1 MNRSHI
7 AVLSALSAF
16 SLLAGAAP
24 VRAEAPARP
33 GLIVTLVIDQFGA
46 DLFNQYRA
54 RFTGGLKTLSAD
66 GLVYAN
72 GYQAHAASE
81 TCPGHS
87 TVLTGLHPSRSGIP
101 ANGWYDRDA
110 GRPAYCLAAPANR
123 QAHGDDE
130 ADNGP
135 VGPDNM
141 SATSVG
147 DWLKAASPES
157 RVYAVSGKDRG
168 AITLNGKTG
177 DGAWWY
183 SVGHGFTTWVATG
196 QSATA
201 RLAPVADVNAR
212 IAARL
217 AASAPGWT
225 YTSDQCRALEGQW
238 TIGGQPFRAILPPAA
253 FEVDV
258 SPILD
263 EITLEAAIH
272 LIDSQDLGG
281 RGVTDMLGVSLSATD
296 RIGHTFGNQGPEMCD
311 HLARLDRAL
320 GAFLDRLETV
330 PGGALVI
337 LTADHGANDFPER
350 QAERGHVE
358 ARRVDPGLRG
368 RTNAAVRQ
376 ALGLDYDPL
385 VSAAGGLVAVGADR
399 KGLAEPL
406 RGRVVA
412 TAVSHLRI
420 EPDVAGAWSGED
432 IMTSPVPAADTPPD
446 ELTLLQRHRIGY
458 VPGRSA
464 DLLVSFD
471 PALTPGAGR
480 PGGTVAGHGTPWD
493 YDRRV
498 PIIFWRAG
506 AAGQERYLPISVVDI
521 APTLA
526 AVLDLTAPH
535 AFDGRCLEL
544 GLFASVACAVRP

>member
-1 MNRSHI
+1 MNRSAI
-7 AVLSALSAF
+7 SVAAFAALFAVTTPALAQ
-16 SLLAGAAP
+16 
-24 VRAEAPARP
+24 EPARP
-33 GLIVTLVIDQFGA
+33 GLVVTLVIDQFGA
-46 DLFNQYRA
+46 DLFNQNRA
-54 RFTGGLKTLSAD
+54 RFTGGLKTLSSD

-87 TVLTGLHPSRSGIP
+87 TVLTGLHPASSGIP

-110 GRPAYCLAAPANR
+110 GRPAYCLAAPGNR

-141 SATSVG
+141 TATSVG
-147 DWLKAASPES
+147 DWLKAASPGS

-168 AITLNGKTG
+168 AITLNGRTG

-183 SVGHGFTTWVATG
+183 SVGHGFTTWVEPG
-196 QSATA
+196 QSPAE
-201 RLAPVADVNAR
+201 RLAPVAGVNAR

-217 AASAPGWT
+217 EASAPGWT
-225 YTSDQCRALEGQW
+225 YSSDQCRALEGQW
-238 TIGGQPFRAILPPAA
+238 TIGGQPFRATLPPAA

-311 HLARLDRAL
+311 HLARLDAAL

-350 QAERGHVE
+350 QSERGHAE
-358 ARRVDPGLRG
+358 ARRVDPGIRG

-376 ALGLDYDPL
+376 ALGLDYDPV

-412 TAVSHLRI
+412 AALAHLRT
-420 EPDVAGAWSGED
+420 EPDVAGAWSGEEV
-432 IMTSPVPAADTPPD
+432 MASPVPSADTAPN
-446 ELTLLQRHRIGY
+446 ELTLLERHRIGY
-458 VPGRSA
+458 VPDRSA

-471 PALTPGAGR
+471 AALTPGAGH
-480 PGGTVAGHGTPWD
+480 PGRTVAGHGTPWD

-498 PIIFWRAG
+498 PIIFWRPG

-521 APTLA
+521 APSLA
-526 AVLDLTAPH
+526 KVLGLTAPH

-544 GLFASVACAVRP
+544 GLYAAEACPARP

>member
-1 MNRSHI
+1 MIRSAASAAAI
-7 AVLSALSAF
+7 LAAVLGGATPV
-16 SLLAGAAP
+16 LA
-24 VRAEAPARP
+24 REPARP
-33 GLIVTLVIDQFGA
+33 GLVVTLVIDQFGA
-46 DLFNQYRA
+46 DLFNQHRA
-54 RFTGGLKTLSAD
+54 RFTGGLKVLSSD

-72 GYQAHAASE
+72 GYQAHAATE

-87 TVLTGLHPSRSGIP
+87 NVLTGLHPARTGIP
-101 ANGWYDRDA
+101 ANGWYDRET
-110 GRPAYCLAAPANR
+110 GRSAYCLAAPANR

-168 AITLNGKTG
+168 AITLNGQTG

-183 SVGHGFTTWVATG
+183 SVGHGFTTWVEPG
-196 QSATA
+196 QSPVE
-201 RLAPVADVNAR
+201 RLAPVAAVNAR

-225 YTSDQCRALEGQW
+225 YSSERCRALEGQW
-238 TIGGQPFRAILPPAA
+238 DIGGQTFRATLPPAA
-253 FEVDV
+253 FALDI

-263 EITLEAAIH
+263 EITLEAAVH
-272 LIDSQDLGG
+272 LIDSQNLGG

-311 HLARLDRAL
+311 HLARLDLAL
-320 GAFLDRLETV
+320 GAFLDRLEAV

-350 QAERGHVE
+350 QAERGHAE
-358 ARRVDPGLRG
+358 ARRVDRGLRG
-368 RTNAAVRQ
+368 RTNAAVRE
-376 ALGLDYDPL
+376 ALQLDHDPL
-385 VSAAGGLVAVGADR
+385 VFASGGMVAVGDDR
-399 KGLAEPL
+399 KGLDEPL
-406 RGRVVA
+406 RSRVV
-412 TAVSHLRI
+412 TAAVAHLRT
-420 EPDVAGAWSGED
+420 EPDVAGAWSGEE
-432 IMTSPVPAADTPPD
+432 IMASSAPAADTPPD

-464 DLLVSFD
+464 DLVVSYD
-471 PALTPGAGR
+471 PALTPGTGR
-480 PGGTVAGHGTPWD
+480 PGATVAGHGTPWD

-498 PIIFWRAG
+498 PIIFWRPG

-526 AVLDLTAPH
+526 TVLGLTAPH
-535 AFDGRCLEL
+535 AFDGRCLDL
-544 GLFASVACAVRP
+544 GLFEAGACPARP

>member
-1 MNRSHI
+1 MNRSVLAAAALA
-7 AVLSALSAF
+7 AVL
-16 SLLAGAAP
+16 GAAP
-24 VRAEAPARP
+24 ALAQDPTRP
-33 GLIVTLVIDQFGA
+33 GLVVTLVIDQFGA

-54 RFTGGLKTLSAD
+54 RFTGGLKTLSSD

-72 GYQAHAASE
+72 GYQTHAATE
-81 TCPGHS
+81 TCPGHAI
-87 TVLTGLHPSRSGIP
+87 VLTGLHPARTGIP
-101 ANGWYDRDA
+101 ANGWYDRAA
-110 GRPAYCLAAPANR
+110 GRSVYCLTAPANR
-123 QAHGDDE
+123 QAHGDDA

-141 SATSVG
+141 TATSVG

-183 SVGHGFTTWVATG
+183 SVGHGFTTWVEPG
-196 QSATA
+196 QSPAE
-201 RLAPVADVNAR
+201 RLAPVAGVNAR

-225 YTSDQCRALEGQW
+225 YSDDRCRAMEGQW
-238 TIGGQPFRAILPPAA
+238 DIGGQPFRATLPPARYA
-253 FEVDV
+253 LDV

-272 LIDSQDLGG
+272 LVDTQNLGG

-296 RIGHTFGNQGPEMCD
+296 RIGHVFGNQGPEMCD
-311 HLARLDRAL
+311 HLARLGSAL
-320 GAFLDRLETV
+320 GAFLDRLEAV

-350 QAERGHVE
+350 QAERGHAE
-358 ARRVDPGLRG
+358 ARRVDLGIRG

-376 ALGLDYDPL
+376 TLGLGYDPL
-385 VSAAGGLVAVGADR
+385 VNAAGGLVAVDGDR

-406 RGRVVA
+406 RSRVV
-412 TAVSHLRI
+412 TAAVAHLKT
-420 EPDVAGAWSGED
+420 EPEVAGVWSGAE
-432 IMTSPVPAADTPPD
+432 IMASPAPAADTPPD
-446 ELTLLQRHRIGY
+446 ELTLLERHRIGY

-464 DLLVSFD
+464 DLVVSFD
-471 PALTPGAGR
+471 PGLTPGPGR
-480 PGGTVAGHGTPWD
+480 PGSYLAGHGTPWD

-498 PIIFWRAG
+498 PIIFWRSG
-506 AAGQERYLPISVVDI
+506 AAGQERYLPVNVVDI

-526 AVLDLTAPH
+526 TVLGLTAPH
-535 AFDGRCLEL
+535 EFDGRCLDL
-544 GLFASVACAVRP
+544 GLYEAEACPARP

>member
-1 MNRSHI
+1 MSRMI
-7 AVLSALSAF
+7 ASAVSAAA
-16 SLLAGAAP
+16 LLAVAAP
-24 VRAEAPARP
+24 ALAQTPQRP
-33 GLIVTLVIDQFGA
+33 GLVVTLVIDQFGA
-46 DLFNQYRA
+46 DLFNQHRA
-54 RFTGGLKTLSAD
+54 GFTGGLKRLSQ

-87 TVLTGLHPSRSGIP
+87 TVLTGLHPARTGIP
-101 ANGWYDRDA
+101 ANGWYDREA
-110 GRPAYCLAAPANR
+110 GRSAYCLAVAGNR
-123 QAHGDDE
+123 QAHGDDR

-141 SATSVG
+141 LATSVG

-168 AITLNGKTG
+168 AITLNGRTG

-183 SVGHGFTTWVATG
+183 SVGHGFTTWVEPGQDATV
-196 QSATA
+196 
-201 RLAPVADVNAR
+201 RLAPVAAVNAR

-217 AASAPGWT
+217 EASAPGWT
-225 YTSDQCRALEGQW
+225 YSNPQCRALEGEW
-238 TIGGQPFRAILPPAA
+238 DIGGQPFRATLPPAR

-272 LIDSQDLGG
+272 LIDTRNLGG

-296 RIGHTFGNQGPEMCD
+296 RVGHVFGKQGPEMCD
-311 HLARLDRAL
+311 HLGRLDAAL
-320 GAFLDRLETV
+320 GAFLDRLEDV
-330 PGGALVI
+330 PGGVLVI
-337 LTADHGANDFPER
+337 VTADHGANDFPER
-350 QAERGHVE
+350 QSQRGHAE
-358 ARRVDPGLRG
+358 AQRVDMGLIG
-368 RTNAAVRQ
+368 RTNAAVRE
-376 ALGLDYDPL
+376 ALGLDHNPL
-385 VSAAGGLVAVGADR
+385 VSAAGGLVAVDAER

-406 RGRVVA
+406 RGQVVA
-412 TAVSHLRI
+412 AAVAHLRT
-420 EPDVAGAWSGED
+420 EPQVAGAWSGVE
-432 IMTSPVPAADTPPD
+432 IMASPVPAADLPPD
-446 ELTLLQRHRIGY
+446 ELNLLERHQIGY

-464 DLLVSFD
+464 DLVVSFD

-480 PGGTVAGHGTPWD
+480 PGSYLAGHGTPWD

-498 PIIFWRAG
+498 PILFWRPG
-506 AAGQERYLPISVVDI
+506 AEGQERYLPIRTVDI

-526 AVLDLTAPH
+526 GVLGLQVPGDL
-535 AFDGRCLEL
+535 DGRCLDL
-544 GLFASVACAVRP
+544 GLFDAPACAPGR

>member
-1 MNRSHI
+1 MNRSVLAAAALA
-7 AVLSALSAF
+7 AVLA
-16 SLLAGAAP
+16 AAP
-24 VRAEAPARP
+24 ALAQAPTRP
-33 GLIVTLVIDQFGA
+33 GLVVTVVIDQFGA

-54 RFTGGLKTLSAD
+54 RFTGGLKTLSSE

-87 TVLTGLHPSRSGIP
+87 TILTGLHPARTGIA
-101 ANGWYDRDA
+101 ANGWYDRAA
-110 GRPAYCLAAPANR
+110 GGSAYCLAAPANR
-123 QAHGDDE
+123 QAHGDDA

-135 VGPDNM
+135 VGPENM
-141 SATSVG
+141 TATSVG

-183 SVGHGFTTWVATG
+183 SVGHGFTTWVEPG
-196 QSATA
+196 QLAA
-201 RLAPVADVNAR
+201 ERLASVAGVNAR

-217 AASAPGWT
+217 EASAPGWT
-225 YTSDQCRALEGQW
+225 YSDDRCRALEGQW
-238 TIGGQPFRAILPPAA
+238 DIGGQPFRATLPPARFA
-253 FEVDV
+253 LDV

-272 LIDSQDLGG
+272 LIDSQNLGG

-311 HLARLDRAL
+311 HLARLGSAL
-320 GAFLDRLETV
+320 GAFLDRLEAV

-350 QAERGHVE
+350 QAERGHAE
-358 ARRVDPGLRG
+358 ARRVDMGIRG
-368 RTNAAVRQ
+368 RTNAAVRL

-385 VSAAGGLVAVGADR
+385 VNAAGGLVAVGADR
-399 KGLAEPL
+399 KGLTEPL
-406 RGRVVA
+406 RSRVVSA
-412 TAVSHLRI
+412 AVAQLRA
-420 EPDVAGAWSGED
+420 EPEVAGAWSGAE
-432 IMTSPVPAADTPPD
+432 IMASPAPAADTPPD
-446 ELTLLQRHRIGY
+446 ELTLLERHRIGY

-464 DLLVSFD
+464 DLVVSFD

-480 PGGTVAGHGTPWD
+480 PGSYVAGHGTPWD

-526 AVLDLTAPH
+526 AVLGLTAPH
-535 AFDGRCLEL
+535 AFDGHCRDL
-544 GLFASVACAVRP
+544 GLYAVDACPAR

>member
-1 MNRSHI
+1 MNRSVI
-7 AVLSALSAF
+7 SVAALAAVFAVATPALAQ
-16 SLLAGAAP
+16 
-24 VRAEAPARP
+24 EPARP
-33 GLIVTLVIDQFGA
+33 GLVVTLVIDQFGA

-54 RFTGGLKTLSAD
+54 RFTGGLKTLSSD

-87 TVLTGLHPSRSGIP
+87 TVLTGLHPARTGIP
-101 ANGWYDRDA
+101 ANGWYDRVA
-110 GRPAYCLAAPANR
+110 GGPTYCLAAPANR
-123 QAHGDDE
+123 QAHGDDS

-141 SATSVG
+141 TATSVG

-157 RVYAVSGKDRG
+157 RVFAVSGKDRG
-168 AITLNGKTG
+168 AITLNGQTG

-183 SVGHGFTTWVATG
+183 SVGHGFTTWVELG
-196 QSATA
+196 QSPAE
-201 RLAPVADVNAR
+201 RLAPVAGVNAR

-217 AASAPGWT
+217 EASAPGWT
-225 YTSDQCRALEGQW
+225 YSSDQCRALEGQW
-238 TIGGQPFRAILPPAA
+238 TIGGQPFRATLPPARFA
-253 FEVDV
+253 LDV
-258 SPILD
+258 SPVLD

-272 LIDSQDLGG
+272 LIDSQNLGG

-311 HLARLDRAL
+311 HLARLDSAL

-337 LTADHGANDFPER
+337 VTADHGANDFPER
-350 QAERGHVE
+350 QAERGHAE
-358 ARRVDPGLRG
+358 ARRVDPGIRG

-376 ALGLDYDPL
+376 ALGLDYDPV

-406 RGRVVA
+406 RRRVVA
-412 TAVSHLRI
+412 AALAHLRT
-420 EPDVAGAWSGED
+420 EPDVAGAWSGEEV
-432 IMTSPVPAADTPPD
+432 MASPVPSADTPPN
-446 ELTLLQRHRIGY
+446 ELTLLERHRIGY
-458 VPGRSA
+458 VPDRSA

-471 PALTPGAGR
+471 AALTPGAGR
-480 PGGTVAGHGTPWD
+480 PGATVAGHGTPWD

-506 AAGQERYLPISVVDI
+506 AAGQERYLPVSVVDI

-526 AVLDLTAPH
+526 TVLGLRAPH

-544 GLFASVACAVRP
+544 GLYEAEACPARP